1 MNKITKTIG
10 CTALAALVGFSLA
23 GCGGYKPSEKQ
34 GITSKYI
41 YVGNTAATSGAYATV
56 GVPFNHGLQA
66 AFHEYN
72 TAGGF
77 GEKGLQVK
85 LKHYDDE
92 YKGEKGMTYTEKL
105 VESDKVFALV
115 GHYGENTV
123 GATLDYVKKV
133 GIPTVYA
140 VTGISDLYQT
150 NATGKNGCVYPVQPI
165 YDTEGEMLLARA
177 LSTLGGKKIGV
188 ISTTDAAGEGM
199 LAGIKIHER
208 SLTTDQKTGVTITYT
223 SGSTSD
229 TDFNSQVST
238 LKAAEVDTVI
248 LATGG
253 TALNTMMKSM
263 HENNL
268 DAKCITSYINASA
281 AVLGNL
287 ATEGYINNSTRQLY
301 TNAWVDTTNYDRN
314 YVYPTANFADFA
326 FFTGTTGW
334 TNYTY
339 VASLPEGALP
349 ITGTTYYMVPTAVA
363 GVYDYYFALT
373 VGDATVYY
381 RYEYL
386 TEAPNVT
393 DIVPTLGAAGTLKT
407 ETYTRADGFYMYSY
421 SGLTQDYWDFYNA
434 VNAYCTA
441 KGLNTLDYSANSYSI
456 AGYIAGKSFL
466 QGLERVE
473 ESGKPLT
480 WSNYREAL
488 ESAPI
493 KVWMGGTVDYAD
505 GQRKGVDTFGLNSV
519 LYMAESGEEGTANYQ
534 PAGYALV
541 VNDAIR
547 SIADVMAELDD

>member
-1 MNKITKTIG
+1 MNKITKTLG

-56 GVPFNHGLQA
+56 GVPFNHGLEA
-66 AFHEYN
+66 AFYEYN

-77 GEKGLQVK
+77 GDKGLQVK

-92 YKGEKGMTYTEKL
+92 YQGEKGMTYTEKL

-140 VTGISDLYQT
+140 VTGISDLYDA

-199 LAGIKIHER
+199 LAGIKIHEA
-208 SLTTDQKTGVTITYT
+208 SLTSAQKTGVTITYT
-223 SGSTSD
+223 SGATTD
-229 TDFNSQVST
+229 TDFNSQVAT
-238 LKAAEVDTVI
+238 LKAANVDTVI

-253 TALNTMMKSM
+253 TALSTMMKSM

-281 AVLGNL
+281 AVLGTL
-287 ATEGYINNSTRQLY
+287 ATEGYINNTTRKLY
-301 TNAWVDTTNYDRN
+301 TNSWVDTTNTDMDYLGNALFAGVTGVHKYD
-314 YVYPTANFADFA
+314 VVTLEESEIEALTAVPTGDGAMGKCYMD
-326 FFTGTTGW
+326 
-334 TNYTY
+334 
-339 VASLPEGALP
+339 ASFN
-349 ITGTTYYMVPTAVA
+349 TYYHNETYSLWYKWTYEAKGISEIDLAGYEAFGAPSAVTPTISLQLYTKNDGSQIQYMWSTFSEDYYDFYDAVA
-363 GVYDYYFALT
+363 
-373 VGDATVYY
+373 
-381 RYEYL
+381 
-386 TEAPNVT
+386 
-393 DIVPTLGAAGTLKT
+393 
-407 ETYTRADGFYMYSY
+407 
-421 SGLTQDYWDFYNA
+421 
-434 VNAYCTA
+434 AYCTA
-441 KGLNTLDYSANSYSI
+441 KGLNVLEYSANSYSI

-480 WSNYREAL
+480 WSNYRAAL

-519 LYMAESGEEGTANYQ
+519 YYQ
-534 PAGYALV
+534 EAYNDPVQGDVPAGYALV